1 MLNIFEKEEIRI
13 SDGKNF
19 KLKSLKTSYETDH
32 NNEDSIKHDLLEI
45 TEDISDLQ
53 DKLFAQG
60 KHSVLLVLQAID
72 AAGKDSCIKK
82 VFSGVNPQG
91 IKVVNFKQPSKE
103 ELAHDFLWRINKN
116 LPERGMIHV
125 FNRSHYEE
133 VIVTKVHPEFI
144 LGQNIPNINSIADI
158 DEKFWENRYKTIN
171 HFEKHLIESGTIIIK
186 VFLNLNKT
194 EQKNRF
200 MDRIETPKKNWKF
213 NASDL
218 KERKLW
224 DNYQNCYEEMIKN
237 TSSKNAPWFVV
248 PSDNQWISRLM
259 IGEIVLKTLQSLDL
273 EYPKLSEADMEILS
287 QAKIELDAES

>member
-1 MLNIFEKEEIRI
+1 MLNIFEREEIKI
-13 SDGKNF
+13 SDARNF
-19 KLKSLKTSYETDH
+19 KLKSLKTSYQTDH
-32 NNEDSIKHDLLEI
+32 KSDESVKIELQEI
-45 TEDISDLQ
+45 TEDISKLQ

-91 IKVVNFKQPSKE
+91 IKVINFKQPNKE
-103 ELAHDFLWRINKN
+103 ELAQDFLWRITKN
-116 LPERGMIHV
+116 LPERGMIHI

-133 VIVTKVHPEFI
+133 VIVTKVHPEHI
-144 LGQNIPNINSIADI
+144 LSQNIPSINTIKDI
-158 DEKFWENRYKTIN
+158 DEKFWENRYESIN
-171 HFEKHLIESGTIIIK
+171 SFEKHLVESGTIIIK

-200 MDRIETPKKNWKF
+200 LDRINTSKKNWKF
-213 NASDL
+213 NENDL

-224 DNYQNCYEEMIKN
+224 DKYQICYQDMIEK
-237 TSSKNAPWFVV
+237 TSSKSAPWFVV

-259 IGEIVLKTLQSLDL
+259 VGEIVLKTLQDLDL
-273 EYPKLSEADMEILS
+273 EYPVLSETDLEVLTQS
-287 QAKIELDAES
+287 KSELEAES